1 MFKVGSVN
9 KEKLESFGL
18 PWKVYENTELWE
30 GGKAFCFQY
39 HKGDEDKVENVI
51 NFFNAF
57 VPYNKIESKKTRAE
71 AEEHAQWLIDKGT
84 YSYYIADPNDLT
96 ATLYENLAPEE
107 QAKIGYSGAGRRWAK
122 WTVDKILRQNGWYD
136 DDLVWFSLEKDN
148 TYTYQIILQ
157 DGMWLY
163 FAPFLSHDNEPF
175 GYVKDNGIE
184 GAAPLP
190 YMYDW
195 AEVKFSEAN
204 A

>member
-1 MFKVGSVN
+1 MFTVGSVN

-18 PWKVYENTELWE
+18 PWKVYENTEFWK
-30 GGKAFCFQY
+30 GAKAFCFQY
-39 HKGDEDKVENVI
+39 HKGDEDKIENVI
-51 NFFNAF
+51 NFFKKF
-57 VPYNKIESKKTRAE
+57 VRYNKIESKKTRAE
-71 AEEHAQWLIDKGT
+71 AEKHAQWLIDKGT

-107 QAKIGYSGAGRRWAK
+107 QAKIGYSGSGRRWAK

-184 GAAPLP
+184 DAAPLP

>member
-9 KEKLESFGL
+9 QEKLESFGL
-18 PWKVYENTELWE
+18 PWKVYENTELWK

-39 HKGDEDKVENVI
+39 HKGDEDKIENVI
-51 NFFNAF
+51 NFFNTF
-57 VPYNKIESKKTRAE
+57 VSYNKIESKITRAE
-71 AEEHAQWLIDKGT
+71 AEKHAKWLIDSKNYT
-84 YSYYIADPNDLT
+84 YHLDPNGTPFDELS
-96 ATLYENLAPEE
+96 EE
-107 QAKIGYSGAGRRWAK
+107 DKMGIGYSSSGSRWSK
-122 WTVDKILRQNGWYD
+122 WTVDEILRKNGWYD

-175 GYVKDNGIE
+175 GYVKNTGIE
-184 GAAPLP
+184 DAAPLP

-195 AEVKFSEAN
+195 AEVKFLEAN